1 MPLRERRNE
10 SCSRSDTKRK
20 NNRSFRLREKKSLR
34 RKRSLSRKFNR
45 RKRQRNNLNSRK
57 LAKKSS

>member
-1 MPLRERRNE
+1 MLLRERRNE

-20 NNRSFRLREKKSLR
+20 NNRSLRPREKKSLR

-45 RKRQRNNLNSRK
+45 RKRLRNNLNSRK